1 MFDAQK
7 NCNDLTATGNEVK
20 ISTTH
25 WCEPLLGGGFHKF
38 AQKTIENMG
47 AISAQRRS
55 QNSNYHLVN

>member
-38 AQKTIENMG
+38 AQKKLKTWGLYRRNGDPRTPITIW
-47 AISAQRRS
+47 
-55 QNSNYHLVN
+55 